1 MKELEKSQYD
11 SYGEET
17 KGKESI
23 KQDKSAKEEEE
34 DKSVENVYSSK
45 SKSIFNF
52 LIYFCEVFSNHWEK
66 QYNVPDS
73 LRMIFGSSGESKLS
87 RIIG

>member
-45 SKSIFNF
+45 SNSI
-52 LIYFCEVFSNHWEK
+52 LILKY
-66 QYNVPDS
+66 
-73 LRMIFGSSGESKLS
+73 IFVKFFQ
-87 RIIG
+87 IIGRSSTMYRTPSEWSLAHQASQSCPKS

>member
-45 SKSIFNF
+45 SNSIF
-52 LIYFCEVFSNHWEK
+52 YS
-66 QYNVPDS
+66 
-73 LRMIFGSSGESKLS
+73 
-87 RIIG
+87 